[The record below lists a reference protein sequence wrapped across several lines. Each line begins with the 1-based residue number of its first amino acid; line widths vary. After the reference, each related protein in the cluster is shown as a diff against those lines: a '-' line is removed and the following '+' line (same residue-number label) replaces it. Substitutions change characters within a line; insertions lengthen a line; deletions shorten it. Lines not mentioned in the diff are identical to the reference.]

1 MKVHSKSHALIR
13 SILPRL
19 AAAAIALALGAPC
32 AFALSETVPTAAPN
46 SQAGAVA
53 APAQAAA
60 APTPAAGDIRDIRGP
75 VHIPSPWLWYWWL
88 AAAAALAA
96 VAYGIWRWRR
106 RRTRAATPL
115 PYQIALARLENARA
129 LMQPEHAREFSIEVS
144 EIVRHYI
151 EARFEIRAAR
161 RTTEEFLR
169 DLLDPSLALLANH
182 RASLADFLGHCDLA
196 KFARW
201 ILPAGVMGGMLEGAR
216 SFVLE
221 TGRPAADA
229 GLPDP
234 HRPPASLP
242 PPANPSKPVADP
254 VIA

>member
-1 MKVHSKSHALIR
+1 MKVRSKLHPLNG
-13 SILPRL
+13 SILRGL
-19 AAAAIALALGAPC
+19 AAAAIALALSAPC
-32 AFALSETVPTAAPN
+32 AFALSQTPQSAAPN
-46 SQAGAVA
+46 SQAGAISP
-53 APAQAAA
+53 PARAAA
-60 APTPAAGDIRDIRGP
+60 APTPVAGDIRDIRGP

-96 VAYGIWRWRR
+96 MAYGIWRWRR

-115 PYQIALARLENARA
+115 PYQIALARLEKARA
-129 LMQPEHAREFSIEVS
+129 LMQPENAREFSIEVS

-201 ILPAGVMGGMLEGAR
+201 ILPAGVMATMLESAR

-221 TGRPAADA
+221 TGRPASPAGTSDA
-229 GLPDP
+229 
-234 HRPPASLP
+234 HQPPASLP
-242 PPANPSKPVADP
+242 PPAPPHKPVADQ